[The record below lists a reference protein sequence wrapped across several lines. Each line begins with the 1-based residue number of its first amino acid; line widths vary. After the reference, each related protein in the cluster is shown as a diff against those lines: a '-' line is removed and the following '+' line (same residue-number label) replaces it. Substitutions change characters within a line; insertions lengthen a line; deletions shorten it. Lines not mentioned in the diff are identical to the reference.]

1 MLAVCQA
8 GDGQLPRMHLR
19 HGHQRAPE
27 LIAEPGVAARQ
38 DPLRIEGSGRMR
50 MLTPTKAG
58 IEARLSATG
67 LDAMMAEAG
76 KNADLRMAM
85 PILAMI
91 KGLGRQ
97 EGPRMVWDLAITD
110 DQALV
115 NGVDVMAMPAEQPP
129 QRKPNKR

>member
-1 MLAVCQA
+1 MRAAEATALVTA
-8 GDGQLPRMHLR
+8 GGASIGLESLSL
-19 HGHQRAPE
+19 E
-27 LIAEPGVAARQ
+27 L

-67 LDAMMAEAG
+67 LDAMMADAG
-76 KNADLRMAM
+76 KNPDLRMAM